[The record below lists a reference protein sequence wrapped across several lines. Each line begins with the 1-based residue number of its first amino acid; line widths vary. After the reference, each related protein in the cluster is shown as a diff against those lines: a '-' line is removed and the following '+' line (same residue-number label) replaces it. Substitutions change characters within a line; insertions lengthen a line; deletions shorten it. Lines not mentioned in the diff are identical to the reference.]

1 MTDNIKLS
9 FCRIKNFSLI
19 CIPMFLT
26 NYRLGGMVLRKC
38 FLVFTLIFIAHITHA
53 QRILTLREAI
63 DMAVANYPSIKAKQ
77 AYAQASKALVD
88 ESKREYLPN
97 INFSAQQ
104 DYGTINNIN
113 SPAYGFNGLAVS
125 SSGPTQETQNWNSA
139 FGSLYLANVN
149 WDFFSFGKAKEQV
162 KVAQT
167 IANESNKDYVQE
179 IFEQKVKVAAA
190 YLNLV
195 AAHQLTFSYKKN
207 LDRTDTVRELVLRRA
222 LTGLVAGVDSSL
234 ADAEYSSAKISYVRA
249 IDAEEQQKHGLSL
262 LLGVDTGAFEIDT
275 SFVVKIPQIQNI
287 DGSLDTANHPVLQY
301 YKSRIAVSNEQ
312 AKYLKSQY
320 FPTFTLVGVIQTK
333 GSGFGNDYSSN
344 PNDFSHA
351 YWDGANPS
359 RGNYLLG
366 VGVTWNI
373 TQPYRISKAVAAQRM
388 MSEGLQQEYNLASD
402 EIKTQL
408 KIADDKM
415 TNALTIYVEAP
426 IQVKAAS
433 NAYLQQSVLY
443 KNGLTDM
450 VNVTQASYDLIRAET
465 DKDIAD
471 NNVWQALLLKAA
483 AVGNFDVFGSQ
494 L

>member
-1 MTDNIKLS
+1 MLA
-9 FCRIKNFSLI
+9 
-19 CIPMFLT
+19 
-26 NYRLGGMVLRKC
+26 
-38 FLVFTLIFIAHITHA
+38 AHITQA
-53 QRILTLREAI
+53 QPVLTLREAI

-77 AYAQASKALVD
+77 AYAQATKALVD
-88 ESKREYLPN
+88 ESRREYLPN
-97 INFSAQQ
+97 VNFSAQQ

-113 SPAYGFNGLAVS
+113 SPTYGFNGLAVA
-125 SSGPTQETQNWNSA
+125 SSGPTQETESWHSA

-149 WDFFSFGKAKEQV
+149 WDFFSFGRARNEV
-162 KVAQT
+162 KVAQSV
-167 IANESNKDYVQE
+167 ANEANRDYVQE

-195 AAHQLTFSYKKN
+195 AAHQLTFSYKTN
-207 LDRTDTVRELVLRRA
+207 LDRTDTVRELVLSRA

-234 ADAEYSSAKISYVRA
+234 ANAEYSSAKISYIRA
-249 IDAEEQQKHGLSL
+249 VDAEEQQKHQLSL
-262 LLGVDTGAFEIDT
+262 LLGVDTGAFDIDT
-275 SFVVKIPQIQNI
+275 SFVVKIPQIQTVS
-287 DGSLDTANHPVLQY
+287 DSVDSTNHPVLQY
-301 YKSRIAVSNEQ
+301 YESRIAVSKEQ

-320 FPTFTLVGVIQTK
+320 FPTFTLVGVVQTK

-344 PNDFSHA
+344 PNDFTHNYA
-351 YWDGANPS
+351 NGANPS
-359 RGNYLLG
+359 MGNYLFG

-388 MSEGLQQEYNLASD
+388 MSEGLQQEYDLAND

-415 TNALTIYVEAP
+415 INALTIYVEAP

-433 NAYLQQSVLY
+433 DAYLQQSVLY

-483 AVGNFDVFGSQ
+483 AVGNFDVFESQ